1 MKLDYE
7 MNEVIEVNG
16 QNNYSSINQHLVNL
30 QIVYPKMLESIKNDE
45 NNKYNCM
52 QKLEISI
59 SIN

>member
-52 QKLEISI
+52 
-59 SIN
+59 